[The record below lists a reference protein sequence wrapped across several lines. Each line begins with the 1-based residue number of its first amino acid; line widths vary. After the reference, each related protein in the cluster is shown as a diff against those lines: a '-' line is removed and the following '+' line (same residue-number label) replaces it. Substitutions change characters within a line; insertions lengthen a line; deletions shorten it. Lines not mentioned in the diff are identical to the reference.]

1 MSSALQKKTY
11 TVIIEQDEDG
21 TYVAKVPDIL
31 GCHTQG
37 KTVAEAT
44 ERIREAILSCS
55 EDEDITPLRFVGIQQ
70 IQA

>member
-1 MSSALQKKTY
+1 MNVTQEKVY

-21 TYVAKVPDIL
+21 VYIAKVPDIA

-44 ERIREAILSCS
+44 ERIREAIQACS
-55 EDEDITPLRFVGIQQ
+55 NEEDTKPLKFVGIQQ

>member
-1 MSSALQKKTY
+1 MDAPSKTY

-21 TYVAKVPDIL
+21 LYIAKVPAIL

-44 ERIREAILSCS
+44 ERITEAIAVCS
-55 EDEDITPLRFVGIQQ
+55 HDEDVTPLRFVGMQQ
-70 IQA
+70 IQL